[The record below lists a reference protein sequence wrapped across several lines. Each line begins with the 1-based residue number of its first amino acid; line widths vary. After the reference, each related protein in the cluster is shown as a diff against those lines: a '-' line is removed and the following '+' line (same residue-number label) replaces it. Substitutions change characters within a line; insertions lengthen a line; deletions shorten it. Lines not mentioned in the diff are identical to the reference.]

1 MRPFPAAVLSEPRQG
16 GMHAAETICPFVN
29 QPPHFL
35 SVERVGGRAEIFR
48 KTVANF
54 SWRLEQITLHFSP
67 DSPCHSVFGWLRVRN
82 SKTDLLLDWKWENV
96 FMNLSTILLIVQDI
110 GVTAVIKLLLGGR
123 LMTIDHA
130 GSIPALLLLWLEWS
144 GRLQKK
150 RFNGADSG
158 PPLLKSSFIF
168 FRSNIP

>member
-48 KTVANF
+48 KTVTNF
-54 SWRLEQITLHFSP
+54 SCRVRAKTLHFSLN
-67 DSPCHSVFGWLRVRN
+67 SPCHRVFGWLRVRN
-82 SKTDLLLDWKWENV
+82 IKADLLRDWKWENV

-110 GVTAVIKLLLGGR
+110 GVTSVIKLGWMLMTTLGAPQRCYSCDWNGLGGCKKSD
-123 LMTIDHA
+123 LMVLIVVLLFWR
-130 GSIPALLLLWLEWS
+130 ALSLF
-144 GRLQKK
+144 QK
-150 RFNGADSG
+150 
-158 PPLLKSSFIF
+158 
-168 FRSNIP
+168 

>member
-54 SWRLEQITLHFSP
+54 SCRVRAKTLHFSP

-82 SKTDLLLDWKWENV
+82 IKTDLLRDWKWGNM
-96 FMNLSTILLIVQDI
+96 FLNLSTILLIVQDI
-110 GVTAVIKLLLGGR
+110 EVTSVIKLLLGGR
-123 LMTIDHA
+123 HMTTLGACQHCYSCDWN
-130 GSIPALLLLWLEWS
+130 GL
-144 GRLQKK
+144 GGCKK
-150 RFNGADSG
+150 A
-158 PPLLKSSFIF
+158 IWWCW
-168 FRSNIP
+168 

>member
-54 SWRLEQITLHFSP
+54 SCRVRAKTLHFSL
-67 DSPCHSVFGWLRVRN
+67 DSPFHRFFGWLRVWII
-82 SKTDLLLDWKWENV
+82 KTDLLQDWKWGNM
-96 FMNLSTILLIVQDI
+96 FLNSSNILLIVQDI
-110 GVTAVIKLLLGGR
+110 EVTSVIKLLLGGR
-123 LMTIDHA
+123 HKA
-130 GSIPALLLLWLEWS
+130 
-144 GRLQKK
+144 RLGAPQRCYSSDWNGLGGCKK
-150 RFNGADSG
+150 V
-158 PPLLKSSFIF
+158 I
-168 FRSNIP
+168 

>member
-54 SWRLEQITLHFSP
+54 CWRVRARTLHFSL
-67 DSPCHSVFGWLRVRN
+67 DSPFHRVFGWLRVRN
-82 SKTDLLLDWKWENV
+82 SKAGLLWDWKWGNM
-96 FMNLSTILLIVQDI
+96 FLNLSTILLIVQDI
-110 GVTAVIKLLLGGR
+110 EVTSVIKLLLGGR
-123 LMTIDHA
+123 HIA
-130 GSIPALLLLWLEWS
+130 
-144 GRLQKK
+144 RLGAPQRCYSSDWNGLGGCKK
-150 RFNGADSG
+150 V
-158 PPLLKSSFIF
+158 I
-168 FRSNIP
+168 